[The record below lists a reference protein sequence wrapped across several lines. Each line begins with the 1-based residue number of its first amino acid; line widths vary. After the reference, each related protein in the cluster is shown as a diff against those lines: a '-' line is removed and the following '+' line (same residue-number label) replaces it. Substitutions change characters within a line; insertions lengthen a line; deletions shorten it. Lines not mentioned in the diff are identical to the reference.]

1 MSRIALELSRSIKE
15 NKWVSIEYDNKNEKK
30 HTYFWIA
37 IKDIDPTTKKMKV
50 DMFNHEYSNEVLEA
64 TISFDQVRD
73 ARVVEGTICEP
84 QEALIERILNHFQE
98 YAFLEYLGINERIL
112 NYYAQCYRSDRD
124 SSIRNYAL
132 VKGIDSDIANGT
144 PFILPEKMWYDVL
157 TELKQQL
164 KLDKKTTHKKVMKFA
179 INRLAIMTSKG
190 LYPIVYRELLLDV
203 KAKSLRIN
211 AFDCFNIK
219 MSDVEDKVKFNLTSY
234 CDIPVAEFM
243 NHFSEKQQEYIENIQ
258 SNLRRHEI
266 IDERPYVYNFE
277 TFFGVN
283 IDAEYE
289 VIQEHYLNATL
300 CAPLKIF
307 FGMNEKEKKRK
318 GKSIFIHDASINMDQ
333 LRSIY
338 NAMVRNM
345 VYVQGPPGTGKTTT
359 IVNVILSALVND
371 MSCLIV
377 SNNNE
382 AIDNIYRKC
391 RNFIYQG
398 QRIPFPIIR
407 LGSKM
412 KIKESLAL
420 IFQETLRISR
430 NYDLSHIEEEI
441 EKGEVYL
448 GELFGNIQDLLQAY
462 EEKSEMNE
470 QVDSL
475 KGIIQEINHNEE
487 ADEYAKSLTI
497 AGIRAQ
503 MDHLNDVARKSFNN
517 EDVLAHLSLDME
529 RLDRYLTYKSL
540 SYYVKLTRSK
550 NEILRNI
557 FLIKD
562 EEERY
567 KSFST
572 YLKEAR
578 GLRSLLDCFPFVVS
592 TNVSCAKLGRAD
604 PIFDLLIMDEASQCS
619 NAVALMPLSRSK
631 RALLVGDQNQ
641 LQPVVVM
648 NEVKN
653 AQLVHTFDIPSC
665 YDYKHNSILS
675 TLLKIDPLSKFIL
688 LHEHYRCN
696 DKIINFSNQK
706 YYDNELKLCSQL
718 RNVDALKLIDV
729 KSSFKNERNTSREE
743 VECIVQ
749 EIRQSNTRDIAVI
762 TPFRKQANLISR
774 TLNELGMDYVKVGT
788 IHTFQGDEKQKIIL
802 SSGISEGMQSGSYN
816 WLKNNQELLNVA
828 TTRAKENLVL
838 ITDVSQVKELSKSET
853 NDFCE
858 LVDYMMK
865 DGNYQVAYRDNE
877 VFTSKVK
884 NFKYYNTKSEEE
896 FLTTLMHIKSV
907 FGAIHVMQKVKVSDV
922 LDLSNEERS
931 LFVYGNQSHFD
942 FVLYDMMKKPLLA
955 IEVMGVEHY
964 NDLKVRARDEKKQLI
979 CKANQL
985 KLLSIRNDYVRRYS
999 YIKEVILDVLTN

>member
-1 MSRIALELSRSIKE
+1 MSQIALELSRSIKE

-37 IKDIDPTTKKMKV
+37 IKDIHPVSRKMKV
-50 DMFNHEYSNEVLEA
+50 DMFNQEYSNEVLEA
-64 TISFDQVRD
+64 TIAFDQIIA
-73 ARVVEGTICEP
+73 ARVIEGTICEV
-84 QEALIERILNHFQE
+84 QEALIDRILNHFQE

-132 VKGIDSDIANGT
+132 VNGIDSDTANGT
-144 PFILPEKMWYDVL
+144 PFVLPEKMWNEIL
-157 TELKQQL
+157 TELKSQL
-164 KLDKKTTHKKVMKFA
+164 KFDKKTLHKKVMKFA
-179 INRLAIMTSKG
+179 INRLSIMTRKG

-203 KAKSLRIN
+203 KAKSLKIN

-219 MSDVEDKVKFNLTSY
+219 MSDHEDQVKFNLATY
-234 CDIPVAEFM
+234 CDIPATEFM
-243 NHFSEKQQEYIENIQ
+243 NHFQEKQQEYIENIQ
-258 SNLRRHEI
+258 SNLRRNEI

-283 IDAEYE
+283 IDLEYE
-289 VIQEHYLNATL
+289 MIQQHYLDSTL
-300 CAPLKIF
+300 CAPLRIF

-318 GKSIFIHDASINMDQ
+318 GKAIFIHDAAINMDQ
-333 LRSIY
+333 LRSVY
-338 NAMVRNM
+338 NAMIRNM

-371 MSCLIV
+371 MCCLIV

-391 RNFIYQG
+391 RSFTYLG

-407 LGSKM
+407 LGSKA

-420 IFQETLRISR
+420 IFQESIRISR
-430 NYDLSHIEEEI
+430 NYDLNLIDAEVEA
-441 EKGEVYL
+441 GEAYL
-448 GELFGNIQDLLQAY
+448 QELFGNLQELLQAY
-462 EEKSEMNE
+462 EEKSEINE

-475 KGIIQEINHNEE
+475 KGIMNEINRNEE
-487 ADEYAKSLTI
+487 ADEYAKSLAI

-503 MDHLNDVARKSFNN
+503 MDHLNDVARKSFN
-517 EDVLAHLSLDME
+517 EDDVLAHLTLDYE

-540 SYYVKLTRSK
+540 SYYVKFTRSK

-557 FLIKD
+557 FLIRD
-562 EEERY
+562 EEARY
-567 KSFST
+567 KSFAS
-572 YLKEAR
+572 YLREPR
-578 GLRSLLDCFPFVVS
+578 GLKSLSDCFPFVVS

-619 NAVALMPLSRSK
+619 NAVALMPLARSK

-648 NEVKN
+648 NEIKN
-653 AQLVHTFDIPSC
+653 AQLVHSYDIPSS

-718 RNVDALKLIDV
+718 SNIDALKLIDV
-729 KSSFKNERNTSREE
+729 KSSFKNERNTSQEE
-743 VECIVQ
+743 VKCIVQ
-749 EIRQSNTRDIAVI
+749 EIKNSNTRDIAVI
-762 TPFRKQANLISR
+762 TPFRKQANLISK
-774 TLNELGMDYVKVGT
+774 TLNELGLDYVKVGT

-838 ITDVSQVKELSKSET
+838 VTDVSQVKELSKNET

-865 DGNYQVAYRDNE
+865 DGNYQVAYRENE

-896 FLTTLMHIKSV
+896 FLATLMHIKSI

-922 LDLSNEERS
+922 LDLTGEESS
-931 LFVYGNQSHFD
+931 LFVYGNQAHFD

-964 NDLKVRARDEKKQLI
+964 NDLKVRARDEKKKLI
-979 CKANQL
+979 CEANQL

-999 YIKEVILDVLTN
+999 YIKEVIIDVLTN